1 MRPTYAAGR
10 RRVRRAL
17 AAPLA
22 LVLGGGLVAVAGTPA
37 ALGAFDPGR
46 QSLDGRGNNPRHP
59 DWGRA
64 GTNYA
69 RVAPARYADGRGE
82 PVTGPNARTVS
93 NRVFNDEFFDENGA
107 GFSVNIFSERQLSQW
122 AWAWGQFVDHEIGL
136 RSGVLRGDPQGE
148 RADVPVDGADPL
160 ETKQD
165 PAVVK
170 FTRSTPAPGT
180 GTGPENPRQQIN
192 NVSSYLDGSA
202 VYATT
207 AERLEWMREGP
218 VDGNLANNG
227 ARLLLPGGHLPR
239 RDARGDVAAAPEVE
253 LGGELLADPGKAVVT
268 GDPRANNNTAVT
280 AVETLIAREHNRIVD
295 RLPDALSEEEKFQ
308 IARRVVIAKVQ
319 YITYTEF
326 LPAHGIGLPRYR
338 GYDPSVDA
346 TLGNEFATVGY
357 RIHSMIHSGFPME
370 TERSRYTEEQ
380 LEKFREMGF
389 NIDPSDDPAK
399 VKIQFTLAQSRDN
412 PMIIPVI
419 GLGPFLQGLGSKA
432 QYHNEEQIERELR
445 DVLCSTPDAEP
456 RCVFDLGALDLERGR
471 DHGMPS
477 YNAMRRAYGLP
488 PKRTFTGITGE
499 TTAEF
504 PADPLLTAGD
514 EINDPDAID
523 FVRITNLFGSQVGP
537 ENHFED
543 TSAVSFA
550 RRTTLAA
557 RLKALYGSVDRLDA
571 YMGMLAEKHAGP
583 EFGEL
588 QRAMWSREFRRLRDG
603 DRFFYGNQAPVLE
616 QIRKRYGVDFRENL
630 GDLVANN
637 TDVARSDLAGNVF
650 FAKGQVP
657 PERCM
662 VRYRTTERT
671 GTGSGTFAAELR
683 VTNLSRRPLDAWVVR
698 FRYGDGQEITGVT
711 GGTAAQ
717 NGADVPISHP
727 PGGGA
732 IAPGRSRVIE
742 ISGKWR
748 DRNTDPS
755 AFSLNT
761 TPCRS

>member
-1 MRPTYAAGR
+1 MRSSDAAAR
-10 RRVRRAL
+10 RRVL

-22 LVLGGGLVAVAGTPA
+22 LLLGGGLVTVAGVPA
-37 ALGAFDPGR
+37 ALGAAAGGR
-46 QSLDGRGNNPRHP
+46 QALDGSGNNVRHG

-69 RVAPARYADGRGE
+69 RVARARYADGRSE

-93 NRVFNDEFFDENGA
+93 NRVFNDEFFDANGA
-107 GFSVNIFSERQLSQW
+107 GFSVNIFSEQQLSQW

-136 RSGVLRGDPQGE
+136 RGGVLRSDPQGE
-148 RADVPVDGADPL
+148 RADIPVDGDDPL
-160 ETKQD
+160 ETKRA
-165 PAVVK
+165 PAAVR
-170 FTRSTPAPGT
+170 FTRSTPAQGT
-180 GTGPENPRQQIN
+180 GTANAREQIN

-207 AERLEWMREGP
+207 AGRLEWMREGP

-227 ARLLLPGGHLPR
+227 ARLLLPGDHLPR

-295 RLPDALSEEEKFQ
+295 RLPDSLSEEEKFQ

-319 YITYTEF
+319 YITYNEF
-326 LPAHGIGLPRYR
+326 LPAHGVDLPQYR

-346 TLGNEFATVGY
+346 TLSNEFATVGY

-399 VKIQFTLAQSRDN
+399 VKIQFTLAQARDN
-412 PMIIPVI
+412 PMIIPVL

-445 DVLCSTPDAEP
+445 DVLCSAPDAEP

-477 YNAMRRAYGLP
+477 YNEMRRAYGLP
-488 PKRTFTGITGE
+488 PARTFTGITGE
-499 TTAEF
+499 GTAEF

-523 FVRITNLFGSQVGP
+523 FTRITNLFGSGVGP

-543 TSAVSFA
+543 TGAVSFE

-571 YMGMLAEKHAGP
+571 YMGMLAEQHDGP

-603 DRFFYGNQAPVLE
+603 DRFFYGNQMPALR
-616 QIRKRYGVDFRENL
+616 QIERRYGIDFRENL

-637 TDVARSDLAGNVF
+637 TDVERADLAGNVF

-657 PERCM
+657 PERCAAT
-662 VRYRTTERT
+662 YRETGRT
-671 GTGSGTFAAELR
+671 GTGSGTFTAALR
-683 VTNLSRRPLDAWVVR
+683 VTNLSRRPLDAWAVR

-711 GGTAAQ
+711 GGVAAQ
-717 NGADVPISHP
+717 NGADVPISNP
-727 PGGGA
+727 PDGGV
-732 IAPGRSRVIE
+732 IAPGRSRVLE

-748 DRNTDPS
+748 DRNTAPS
-755 AFSLNT
+755 AFTFNT
-761 TPCRS
+761 TPCRSR